1 MEQFNNLIINLI
13 TVQLVANDIHYL
25 CHGEAFYG
33 KHIFVDEI
41 KFNDEIDSI
50 KEVCLL
56 GRGIRPLQNVEYY
69 KAYVLEKAL
78 TLDERNDKANF
89 IKLQETIEK
98 ALNVI
103 DSLKDL
109 SRGEENLI
117 GNIAEKLQKFKGLL
131 NLQIED

>member
-50 KEVCLL
+50 REVCLL

-69 KAYVLEKAL
+69 KRKQSKVRFKYQLSAGK
-78 TLDERNDKANF
+78 
-89 IKLQETIEK
+89 
-98 ALNVI
+98 
-103 DSLKDL
+103 SL
-109 SRGEENLI
+109 I
-117 GNIAEKLQKFKGLL
+117 
-131 NLQIED
+131 

>member
-1 MEQFNNLIINLI
+1 M
-13 TVQLVANDIHYL
+13 
-25 CHGEAFYG
+25 
-33 KHIFVDEI
+33 
-41 KFNDEIDSI
+41 
-50 KEVCLL
+50 L

-69 KAYVLEKAL
+69 KTYILEKAL

>member
-1 MEQFNNLIINLI
+1 M
-13 TVQLVANDIHYL
+13 
-25 CHGEAFYG
+25 
-33 KHIFVDEI
+33 
-41 KFNDEIDSI
+41 
-50 KEVCLL
+50 L

-98 ALNVI
+98 ALKVI